1 MRSGYVLA
9 VAALTAAGLATAQQ
23 ARTPDPVD
31 PARAVPPVRYQSV
44 FTGFRGQP
52 DDKQAPWRESND
64 EVRRLGGHV
73 GHVPESAATKPAAK
87 APAQGAQGDRK

>member
-1 MRSGYVLA
+1 MKSGYLVA
-9 VAALTAAGLATAQQ
+9 VAALTVTGIATAQQ
-23 ARTPDPVD
+23 ARTAD
-31 PARAVPPVRYQSV
+31 PADPSRAVPPVRYQSV

-52 DDKQAPWRESND
+52 DDRQTPWPESNN

-73 GHVPESAATKPAAK
+73 GHVPESAVTKPAPK